1 MLLDIPQRELTIK
14 LVYYGPALSGKTT
27 NLRHLHARSTSPHKG
42 QLLSLDTYAD
52 RTIFFDLLGVVF
64 RAAGVAVRLRLYTVP
79 GQVMHGATRRV
90 VLQGSDGVAFIAD
103 SRVAETHANT
113 NAFADLKD
121 NLRANGMDGDTIPVV
136 VQFNKRDLPDIRSD
150 AELDVLARRSREP
163 IYRASALRGEGVV
176 ETFIGL
182 AGLTWDHLE
191 RRHRLKEMLG
201 VTREDFSSQ
210 LAAQFTDPAPGR
222 AS

>member
-27 NLRHLHARSTSPHKG
+27 NLRHLHARATSPQKG

-79 GQVMHGATRRV
+79 GQVMHVATRRL
-90 VLQGSDGVAFIAD
+90 VLQGADGVAFIAD
-103 SRVAETHANT
+103 SRVVETDANT
-113 NAFADLKD
+113 ASFSDLKE
-121 NLRANGMDGDTIPVV
+121 NLRANGVDAEGVPVV
-136 VQFNKRDLPDIRSD
+136 VQFNKRDLPDIRPD
-150 AELDVLARRSREP
+150 AELDALAKNGREP
-163 IYRASALRGEGVV
+163 IYRASALRGDGVV
-176 ETFIGL
+176 ETVIGL
-182 AGLTWDHLE
+182 AEITWDHLE

-201 VTREDFSSQ
+201 VTREDFSRQ
-210 LAAQFTDPAPGR
+210 LAAQFA
-222 AS
+222 AQFA